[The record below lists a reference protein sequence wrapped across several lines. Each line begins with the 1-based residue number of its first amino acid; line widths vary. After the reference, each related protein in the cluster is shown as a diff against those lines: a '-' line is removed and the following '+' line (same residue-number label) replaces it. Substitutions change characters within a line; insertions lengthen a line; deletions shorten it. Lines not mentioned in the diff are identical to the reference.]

1 MCENNSQEQQTT
13 NMSNAGVG
21 ETNGHLDPTCQLA
34 RLLAA
39 DVSSSRPIDTEDIS
53 LQTLEDQP
61 GHCRVHLNRALSNHN
76 GTQLSVNRDTQYAAA
91 ATTAAA
97 NQTPLSQ
104 LDSSGRGV
112 LSKHFRELSPEE
124 CYRKK
129 CRLSRI
135 IFRLCCLALF
145 LLLGLPCN
153 LFTMYCLTN
162 PVVNQKN
169 ISSNET
175 VVKELLQGTDTSPIN
190 TSLSILQTEDD
201 NELPALSTDREDQND
216 DISNYVCFENVT
228 TAQKVLKDSR
238 YWIEGVAIFIVT
250 VVGLLGK
257 QFCSQ
262 LR

>member
-1 MCENNSQEQQTT
+1 
-13 NMSNAGVG
+13 MSNAGVG

-39 DVSSSRPIDTEDIS
+39 DVSSSRPLDTEDIS
-53 LQTLEDQP
+53 LQSLEDQP
-61 GHCRVHLNRALSNHN
+61 GHCRVHLNGAISNHN
-76 GTQLSVNRDTQYAAA
+76 GTRLSENGDTQY
-91 ATTAAA
+91 AAA
-97 NQTPLSQ
+97 NQTPLSR
-104 LDSSGRGV
+104 LDKSGRGV
-112 LSKHFRELSPEE
+112 LSKQFRELSPEE

-135 IFRLCCLALF
+135 IFRLCSLALF
-145 LLLGLPCN
+145 LLLSLPCN

-175 VVKELLQGTDTSPIN
+175 VVKELLQRTDTSPIN
-190 TSLSILQTEDD
+190 ASQSISQTEDD

-228 TAQKVLKDSR
+228 TAQKVLENSR

-257 QFCSQ
+257 QFCG
-262 LR
+262 RFR